1 MLAFSTCWNT
11 SRHTDGE
18 DLITEIL
25 ELGFQ
30 HIELSHGMTITRM
43 PGIERAFE
51 NKMFTCTGVH
61 NYFPSPTE
69 IMMDAPDAYEF
80 THFKDL
86 ERERAYKNSLKTL
99 EEAARFEA
107 KYVVLHMGS
116 NHKMPKDKWTKP
128 LEQMLK
134 DDLQESKKFIKL
146 REKFIKRREKTAKYY
161 MLRAM
166 HYLTKLE
173 EKAKEYGL
181 VLAVESRS
189 HYEQVPTESEM
200 VRMMAHFEE
209 SPNVQ
214 YWHDFGH
221 VHRKHNLGLL
231 DHAEW
236 LESMQPHL
244 YGGHLHDVQWP
255 TRDHRVPFQGEI
267 PYDELMHHFTPEM
280 PLVWELSPTRKAE
293 DIKSALTE
301 WTQKFP
307 SLANVR

>member
-25 ELGFQ
+25 ELGFH

-43 PGIERAFE
+43 PGLERAFD
-51 NKMFTCTGVH
+51 NKMFKCSGVH
-61 NYFPSPTE
+61 NFFPSPTE

-80 THFKDL
+80 THFKELD
-86 ERERAYKNSLKTL
+86 RMRAYKNSLKTL

-107 KYVVLHMGS
+107 KYVVLHMGT

-128 LEQMLK
+128 LEKMLK
-134 DDLQESKKFIKL
+134 EGKQEERKYQKRL
-146 REKFIKRREKTAKYY
+146 EKFKKVREKTAKFY

-166 HYLTKLE
+166 HYLQLLE

-200 VRMMAHFEE
+200 EVMMKHFED
-209 SPNVQ
+209 SDHVQ

-231 DHAEW
+231 DHGEW
-236 LESMQPHL
+236 LGTMEPYL

-255 TRDHRVPFQGEI
+255 TRDHRIPFQGEI
-267 PYDELMHHFTPEM
+267 PYEDLMASFTPEM
-280 PLVWELSPTRKAE
+280 PLVWELGPSRKAE
-293 DIKSALTE
+293 DIKAALVE
-301 WTQKFP
+301 WKEKFP
-307 SLANVR
+307 ELSNVL